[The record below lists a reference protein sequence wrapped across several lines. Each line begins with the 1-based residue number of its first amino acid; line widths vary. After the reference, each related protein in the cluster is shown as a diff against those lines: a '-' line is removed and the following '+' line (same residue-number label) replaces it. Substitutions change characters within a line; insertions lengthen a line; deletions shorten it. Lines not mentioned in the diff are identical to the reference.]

1 MSSITP
7 SLTEVHAFVSD
18 PDQGPVVMLN
28 LLKFR
33 ERAIGEEGSGADA
46 YRRYGDAVIKMI
58 EARGGRVI
66 WSGRPTRVLVGSD
79 ADHWDA
85 VALVEYPS
93 PRAFVEMATSAEY
106 QKIHHHREAGLES
119 TVLIACHAV
128 PNLLAGQVS

>member
-1 MSSITP
+1 
-7 SLTEVHAFVSD
+7 
-18 PDQGPVVMLN
+18 MLN